1 MDLLDPEDV
10 AAFTGAIRDVTD
22 TFHKYPVTLRRAV
35 GGADKPLLAGV
46 KPAGDGKGSGDGE
59 LKPRESGEE
68 VDERLTVS
76 FNRGYLAEQ
85 GLIDQNDV
93 LLITLDD
100 QLLIKGKRYYLAAVG
115 DKAMFRNL
123 PILVV
128 CEAVR

>member
-10 AAFTGAIRDVTD
+10 AAFTSAIRDVTD
-22 TFHKYPVTLRRAV
+22 TFHKYPVTLQRAV

-46 KPAGDGKGSGDGE
+46 KPAGDGKGSADGE
-59 LKPRESGEE
+59 LKPRETGEE
-68 VDERLTVS
+68 VEERLTVS

-85 GLIDQNDV
+85 GLIDSNDL
-93 LLITLDD
+93 LLITVDD
-100 QLLIKGKRYYLAAVG
+100 LLLIKGKRYHLASVG
-115 DKAMFRNL
+115 DKAVFRNL